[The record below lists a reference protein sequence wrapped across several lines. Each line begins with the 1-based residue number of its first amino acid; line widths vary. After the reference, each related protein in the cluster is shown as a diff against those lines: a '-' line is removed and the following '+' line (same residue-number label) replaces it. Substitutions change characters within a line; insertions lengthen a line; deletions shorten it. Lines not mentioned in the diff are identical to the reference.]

1 LNKILKISVF
11 GNLKIFY
18 FCNELKLIYMKKYL
32 AELIG
37 TFSLVLFGCGAAV
50 ISGNAQVGPAGA
62 GLLGISIA
70 FGFAVVAMAYAIGGI
85 SGCHINP
92 AVTVGVLVAGRV
104 TAKDAAGY
112 IVAQLIGAT
121 IGAGVLYLIVSGSSS
136 WVMPEWGLGS
146 NGWGEGYLGN
156 YNTTSAFIAEAVF
169 TCLFL
174 FVILAVTSKYG
185 NSTMAGLAI
194 GVTLMLIHLVVIPV
208 TGTSVNPARSFGPA
222 IFSGGKALSQLW
234 LFFVAPVFGAVVAA
248 LIWKFGFEK
257 EDKKA

>member
-1 LNKILKISVF
+1 
-11 GNLKIFY
+11 
-18 FCNELKLIYMKKYL
+18 MKKYL

-50 ISGNAQVGPAGA
+50 IAGNVQVGPSGI

-70 FGFAVVAMAYAIGGI
+70 FGFAVVAMAYAIGPI

-92 AVTVGVLVAGRV
+92 AVTVGVLVAGRM
-104 TAKDAAGY
+104 TGKDAVGY
-112 IVAQLIGAT
+112 IVSQLIGAT
-121 IGAGVLYLIVSGSSS
+121 IGAGVLSLIASGKSD
-136 WVMPEWGLGS
+136 WVITEWGLGS
-146 NGWGEGYLGN
+146 NGWGEGYLGQ
-156 YNTTSAFIAEAVF
+156 YNTTSAFVTETVF

-222 IFSGGKALSQLW
+222 ILSGGKALSQLW
-234 LFFVAPVFGAVVAA
+234 LFFVAPILGAIIAA
-248 LIWKFGFEK
+248 LIWKFGFDT

>member
-1 LNKILKISVF
+1 
-11 GNLKIFY
+11 
-18 FCNELKLIYMKKYL
+18 MKKYL

-37 TFSLVLFGCGAAV
+37 TFSLVLFGCGSAV
-50 ISGNAQVGPAGA
+50 IAGTIQVGPSGI

-92 AVTVGVLVAGRV
+92 AVTVGVLVAGRMS
-104 TAKDAAGY
+104 AKDAIGY
-112 IVAQLIGAT
+112 IISQLTGAL
-121 IGAGVLYLIVSGSSS
+121 IGAGVLYLIISGRPGWTMS
-136 WVMPEWGLGS
+136 EWGLGS

-156 YNTTSAFIAEAVF
+156 YNLTSAFMAEVIF
-169 TCLFL
+169 TFLFL

-185 NSTMAGLAI
+185 NGTMAGLAI

-222 IFSGGKALSQLW
+222 VFAGGKALSQLW
-234 LFFVAPVFGAVVAA
+234 LFFVAPVLGAIVAA
-248 LIWKFGFEK
+248 LLWKYGFET